1 LSNHHVGAWRNPS
14 QTYLRRTPCGHNGP
28 CHSADICRDADVSTR
43 AGHRPRQPQA
53 ASFRPRVG
61 FWLLRPWR
69 ARPLAARP
77 SASAVPSGRSPAP
90 FRGAREAEMRRR
102 ARSSFRAAPLVPGG
116 ASGPPFYISRPLEG
130 VDGAHPGASAG
141 RNAPGRRFLCMDE
154 KPFSRSV
161 RAQNGPGR
169 RPDHGKPSH
178 WRDAR
183 GARPGGAL
191 RRAPGAGKRNPPVTV
206 PATNPHSG
214 SDL

>member
-1 LSNHHVGAWRNPS
+1 LSNIVGERNHS

-28 CHSADICRDADVSTR
+28 CHSADARRDADVSTR

-69 ARPLAARP
+69 ARPLEARLP
-77 SASAVPSGRSPAP
+77 ARAVPSGRSLAPA
-90 FRGAREAEMRRR
+90 RGPQEAEMRRR
-102 ARSSFRAAPLVPGG
+102 ARSSCQAAPLVPGS
-116 ASGPPFYISRPLEG
+116 ASGALFCISRPLEG

-141 RNAPGRRFLCMDE
+141 RNAPGRRFLHM
-154 KPFSRSV
+154 KFKAFSRSV
-161 RAQNGPGR
+161 RARNGPER

-191 RRAPGAGKRNPPVTV
+191 RRAPGAGKRNPPVTE
-206 PATNPHSG
+206 PAPNPHSG
-214 SDL
+214 ADL